1 MNRVKRIENNV
12 NSNKNRNIR
21 FVKVKDTRVCKS
33 CGQPILKG
41 SKCLTINKQGV
52 GRKWQCMKC
61 TMLKLNK
68 LNNMMECET
77 FRKIRQ
83 IQFEIKALPFDD
95 EGGYMAL
102 QDCLDEQIATCI
114 DCGKCTA
121 SELVQSS

>member
-1 MNRVKRIENNV
+1 
-12 NSNKNRNIR
+12 
-21 FVKVKDTRVCKS
+21 
-33 CGQPILKG
+33 
-41 SKCLTINKQGV
+41 
-52 GRKWQCMKC
+52 MKC

-68 LNNMMECET
+68 LNNMVTYET
-77 FRKIRQ
+77 FRKICQ

-121 SELVQSS
+121 SKVV